1 MARFLRKRQ
10 VQVVRRE
17 LLRASDAELLR
28 AGTADGFEE
37 VYDRHAAQVLAWSRA
52 RVGEHAADLT
62 AEVFARAWLAR
73 SRFRPE
79 SDGSALPWLFGIA
92 RNVLRESLRKRRI
105 EDAARRRLGMP
116 RLSQD
121 ATLDAIHDRP
131 SLSQSERHALA
142 SLPERDRELLQLRVI
157 EERPYRDIAERLRCT
172 PQAARH
178 RVSRLLRQLQCTL
191 GGQQP

>member
-1 MARFLRKRQ
+1 
-10 VQVVRRE
+10 VRRE
-17 LLRASDAELLR
+17 FLRASDAELLR

-37 VYDRHAAQVLAWSRA
+37 VYDRHGAQVLAWSRA

-62 AEVFARAWLAR
+62 AEVFARAWLGR
-73 SRFRPE
+73 SRFQPE
-79 SDGSALPWLFGIA
+79 SDVSALPWLLGIA

-116 RLSQD
+116 RVLARD
-121 ATLDAIHDRP
+121 AALDAIHDRR
-131 SLSQSERHALA
+131 SLSERERRALA
-142 SLPERDRELLQLRVI
+142 ALPERDRELLKLRVI
-157 EERPYRDIAERLRCT
+157 EERPYRDIAVRLRCT

-178 RVSRLLRQLQCTL
+178 RVSRLLRELQCTL